1 MNTKS
6 KTIYLFSIFSIIFA
20 NIILSIF
27 FSIRYGFITRYL
39 FTLLSI
45 NILFLVISNYIYKKY
60 IVKDDLLVVKSL
72 VEKSKNPIIFS
83 QGLKVEFM
91 NKACNNIFHADS
103 FENLSLGDLFQ
114 DLDYN
119 TLSNLASK
127 QKPSMFKSD
136 FNNSQSTYLIMPS
149 EFKLQDVDYYKL
161 NIYPIEE
168 FFSIFDIKKDPLIL
182 DVFDNLDTNILILD
196 EHRNITYLNK
206 SSAELL
212 NCSTDEALHFNDFI
226 QNYNHN
232 IKFLEDL
239 SKAYQGQYSKSLDYV
254 NIRIKNNLINLKYSI
269 FPITINSNV
278 IGVSIVFE
286 EKSPY
291 TKALEKNTLSKVLQ
305 EHSDFG
311 IYKYDIK
318 NNLVELSE
326 GASYLLYREFEA
338 KTVSSEEFFNII
350 NKKEFIENYDSHTI
364 SKEPYIEKFV
374 THTKLKR
381 VNYENYFKILGII
394 EDRDNSGFIGNY
406 GYILDISDYYMPRV
420 DDIASAAIEKIS
432 DEVLLLDLGGSVIYA
447 NDKASKTFDIN
458 KTFSCCYYDK
468 HQDLNK
474 DWWYHELIPN
484 LSSTSYF
491 SIILDFNNPK
501 KFIQF
506 KHYMVEINNK
516 QLIYIIGRD
525 VTEDRKFQR
534 ELKLISNYDQ
544 LTQVYN
550 RRGIYDNMSVMFSK
564 NKFAVAILDLDNFK
578 PVNDTYGHLAGD
590 VVISTL
596 AQRLKNSSPDG
607 SLVGR
612 LSGDEFI
619 VLIPEYGS
627 PKNLENI
634 IETIHESVTN
644 KYVISQGVCTIG
656 ASIGIAL
663 YPENGSSRNDLFRKA
678 DEAMYAVKKSGK
690 NGYLI
695 YSNLL

>member
-1 MNTKS
+1 MNIKS
-6 KTIYLFSIFSIIFA
+6 KNIYLISIFSIIFA

-27 FSIRYGFITRYL
+27 FSIRYGFISGYL

-45 NILFLVISNYIYKKY
+45 NLIFLVISNYIYKKY
-60 IVKDDLLVVKSL
+60 IVKDDLLVVKRL
-72 VEKSKNPIIFS
+72 IEKSKNPMIFS
-83 QGLKVEFM
+83 QGLKIKFM
-91 NKACNNIFHADS
+91 NKACNNMFEAES
-103 FENLSLGDLFQ
+103 FANLSLGDLFQ
-114 DLDYN
+114 NLDYN
-119 TLSNLASK
+119 TLSDLASK

-149 EFKLQDVDYYKL
+149 EFNLQDVDYYKL

-182 DVFDNLDTNILILD
+182 NVFDNLDTSILILD
-196 EHRNITYLNK
+196 ENRNITYLNK
-206 SSAELL
+206 SSAKLL
-212 NCSTDEALHFNDFI
+212 NCSSEEDLHFNDLI
-226 QNYNHN
+226 QSYNHN

-239 SKAYQGQYSKSLDYV
+239 SKAYQGQYFKSVDYI

-311 IYKYDIK
+311 IYKYDSK

-326 GASYLLYREFEA
+326 GASYLLYKEFKA
-338 KTVSSEEFFNII
+338 KTVSSDEFFNII
-350 NKKEFIENYDSHTI
+350 NKKEFIENYESNTI
-364 SKEPYIEKFV
+364 SKKPYIEKFV

-381 VNYENYFKILGII
+381 INYENYFKILGII
-394 EDRDNSGFIGNY
+394 EDRENSGFIGNY
-406 GYILDISDYYMPRV
+406 GYILDISDYYMTRV
-420 DDIASAAIEKIS
+420 EDIASAAIGKLS
-432 DEVLLLDLGGSVIYA
+432 DEVLLLDLSGSVIYA
-447 NDKASKTFDIN
+447 NNKAAKTFDIN
-458 KTFSCCYYDK
+458 NSFACCYYDK

-474 DWWYHELIPN
+474 DWWYHELIPK
-484 LSSTSYF
+484 LSSTSYS

-516 QLIYIIGRD
+516 QHVYIIGRD
-525 VTEDRKFQR
+525 VTEDRKFQK

-564 NKFAVAILDLDNFK
+564 NRFAVAILDLDNFK

-590 VVISTL
+590 VVIATF
-596 AQRLKNSSPDG
+596 AKRLKNASPDG
-607 SLVGR
+607 CLVGR

-627 PKNLENI
+627 PKNLESI

-644 KYVISQGVCTIG
+644 KYVISQGVCSIG
-656 ASIGIAL
+656 ASIGISL
-663 YPENGSSRNDLFRKA
+663 YPENGTSRNDLFRKA
-678 DEAMYAVKKSGK
+678 DEAMYSVKKSGK